1 MNKINL
7 LSNSRIMICK
17 TFYDNTI
24 EDEWIDLTPDTI
36 PAILIPAIRN
46 AFGNSTI
53 LRLSMFLDMS
63 DPNINKLSS
72 IAYLWD
78 GIICVKKDVDL
89 FGDGSY
95 NIKRTEV
102 L

>member
-1 MNKINL
+1 MYRLNL
-7 LSNSRIMICK
+7 LSNSRVMICK

-24 EDEWIDLTPDTI
+24 EDEWINLTPDTI
-36 PAILIPAIRN
+36 PDILIPALSN
-46 AFGNSTI
+46 ALGRYTV
-53 LRLSMFLDMS
+53 LRLSFFLDMS
-63 DPNINKLSS
+63 DPEINYVDA

-78 GIICVKKDVDL
+78 GIICTKKDVRL

-95 NIKRTEV
+95 TFKRTEV

>member
-1 MNKINL
+1 MIKLNL
-7 LSNSRIMICK
+7 LSNSKVMICK

-24 EDEWIDLTPDTI
+24 EDEWIDLTPETI
-36 PAILIPAIRN
+36 PEILIPAISN
-46 AFGNSTI
+46 AFGKSTI
-53 LRLSMFLDMS
+53 LRLSLFLDMS
-63 DPNINKLSS
+63 DSEVNYVDA

-78 GIICVKKDVDL
+78 GIICTKKDVRL

-95 NIKRTEV
+95 SIKRLEV

>member
-1 MNKINL
+1 MSEINL
-7 LSNSRIMICK
+7 LSNSRVMICK

-24 EDEWIDLTPDTI
+24 EDEWIDLTPEMI
-36 PAILIPAIRN
+36 PDILIPAISN
-46 AFGNSTI
+46 AFGRSTI
-53 LRLSMFLDMS
+53 LRLSLFLDMS
-63 DPNINKLSS
+63 NPEVNYVDA

-78 GIICVKKDVDL
+78 GIICTKRDVRL

-95 NIKRTEV
+95 SNKRLEV

>member
-1 MNKINL
+1 MEKLNL

-53 LRLSMFLDMS
+53 LRLSMFLDMT
-63 DPNINKLSS
+63 DPDINMVSS

-78 GIICVKKDVDL
+78 DIICVKKHVDL

-95 NIKRTEV
+95 IIKGTEV